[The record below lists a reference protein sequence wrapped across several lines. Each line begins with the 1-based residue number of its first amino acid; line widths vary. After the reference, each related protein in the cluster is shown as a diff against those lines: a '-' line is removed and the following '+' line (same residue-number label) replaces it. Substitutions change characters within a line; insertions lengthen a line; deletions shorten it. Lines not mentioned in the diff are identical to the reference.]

1 MKRIALLL
9 LAGLA
14 ALLMASSCAPISVS
28 AEMRILANDVEANYK
43 HYTQEDWD
51 RANSYYKQYCDE
63 YRTKKLTMSQEE
75 KEEFREAQGRYLA
88 LVAKG
93 AVEGVTESIQEI
105 VPDSQEVE
113 SFLKGVFKSDD
124 DKDE

>member
-14 ALLMASSCAPISVS
+14 ALLMAASCAPISVS
-28 AEMRILANDVEANYK
+28 AEMRILANEVEANYK

-51 RANSYYKQYCDE
+51 EANMYYKRYCDE
-63 YRTKKLTMSQEE
+63 YRTKKLTMTKEE

-93 AVEGVTESIQEI
+93 AVEGVTESVEQII
-105 VPDSQEVE
+105 PDPQEVE
-113 SFLKGVFKSDD
+113 SFLKGAFGSDD
-124 DKDE
+124 